1 MLLSTLKYDLILL
14 TYSCLVSRTMPLY
27 SYMVFVVAV
36 ATTVTFGRLQT
47 APGIP
52 IYEIGAKLFG
62 VTHPQTHNNILDL
75 VIWIP
80 IAVHVTCDV
89 DVCDF
94 IYIFMTFQSHYSLYS
109 SRYGRLQ

>member
-1 MLLSTLKYDLILL
+1 
-14 TYSCLVSRTMPLY
+14 MPLY

-62 VTHPQTHNNILDL
+62 VTHPQTHIIIYW
-75 VIWIP
+75 IWS
-80 IAVHVTCDV
+80 
-89 DVCDF
+89 F
-94 IYIFMTFQSHYSLYS
+94 GYQ
-109 SRYGRLQ
+109 

>member
-1 MLLSTLKYDLILL
+1 
-14 TYSCLVSRTMPLY
+14 MPLY

-36 ATTVTFGRLQT
+36 VTTVTFGRLQT

-52 IYEIGAKLFG
+52 IYKIGAKLFG

-75 VIWIP
+75 FIWIT
-80 IAVHVTCDV
+80 IAVHFTCDV

-109 SRYGRLQ
+109 NRYGRLQ

>member
-1 MLLSTLKYDLILL
+1 
-14 TYSCLVSRTMPLY
+14 MPIQSLY
-27 SYMVFVVAV
+27 ATNSYMVFVVAV

-52 IYEIGAKLFG
+52 IYKIGAKLFG
-62 VTHPQTHNNILDL
+62 VTHPQTHSNILDL

-80 IAVHVTCDV
+80 IAVHFTCDI

-94 IYIFMTFQSHYSLYS
+94 IYEFNRTIVYIVIAMYDYSDL
-109 SRYGRLQ
+109 